1 MAKFTN
7 VGYVA
12 KNKKD
17 PSKSHV
23 KLTKT
28 IEATEENPVYLQ
40 LFKPKKS
47 EKHSEEEFT
56 EKVLSWKRFDVVL
69 IEDGE

>member
-1 MAKFTN
+1 MAKFIN
-7 VGYVA
+7 VGHVA

-23 KLTKT
+23 KLTQT
-28 IEATEENPVYLQ
+28 IEASAENPVYLQ

-47 EKHSEEEFT
+47 DKHTEEEFQ
-56 EKVLSWKRFDVVL
+56 EKVMSWKRFDVVL
-69 IEDGE
+69 IQEGE